1 MSIIWYNPSSKE
13 YQLGS
18 QIDYE
23 IQLASCM
30 NPNDMMVLY
39 ELDESTERLAHKI
52 VWELNAARTELK
64 SA

>member
-1 MSIIWYNPSSKE
+1 MSLIWFNPQSKD

-23 IQLASCM
+23 IQLSSCT
-30 NPNDMMVLY
+30 NPEDMMVLY
-39 ELDESTERLAHKI
+39 ELDSTTERLAHKI
-52 VWELNAARTELK
+52 VMELNAARTELK